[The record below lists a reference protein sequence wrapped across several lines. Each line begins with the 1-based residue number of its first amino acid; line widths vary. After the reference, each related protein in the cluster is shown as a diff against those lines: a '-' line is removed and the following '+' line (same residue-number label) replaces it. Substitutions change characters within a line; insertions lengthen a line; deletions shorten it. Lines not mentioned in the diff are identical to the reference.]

1 MKWCWKLK
9 DSPCVRGEEDDGRFW
24 ALRIWSCI
32 RLFTGLE
39 AEGQL
44 KLSMTHLQKHTG
56 RHKTIHNRVRCY
68 VACVCVCVL
77 WQTTCCDWFTDL
89 YSTPK
94 TISDPV
100 TTYTAIINEKTSSRP
115 DSTDFHSGAQFCQT
129 PHYWKDFLFKKAISP
144 VKCFISVTCTHKQN
158 TLNHPFPNVQKS
170 WQNQQIVP
178 ISAPCMCVWQYS
190 VGQTMFWWPTY
201 SEMMYKDDKVTQ

>member
-1 MKWCWKLK
+1 MLLRVCEMMLK
-9 DSPCVRGEEDDGRFW
+9 AERLTLCKRWGGWWEVLSTEDLELHSTVHW
-24 ALRIWSCI
+24 
-32 RLFTGLE
+32 LE

-178 ISAPCMCVWQYS
+178 YLLPVCVYGSIQ
-190 VGQTMFWWPTY
+190 
-201 SEMMYKDDKVTQ
+201 

>member
-1 MKWCWKLK
+1 MKIYLK
-9 DSPCVRGEEDDGRFW
+9 WTRVMLLRVCEMMLKAERLTLCKRWGGWWEVLSTEDLELHSTVHW
-24 ALRIWSCI
+24 
-32 RLFTGLE
+32 LE

-129 PHYWKDFLFKKAISP
+129 PHYWKDFLFKKS
-144 VKCFISVTCTHKQN
+144 N
-158 TLNHPFPNVQKS
+158 FP
-170 WQNQQIVP
+170 
-178 ISAPCMCVWQYS
+178 C
-190 VGQTMFWWPTY
+190 
-201 SEMMYKDDKVTQ
+201 

>member
-1 MKWCWKLK
+1 MCVKWWWKLK

-32 RLFTGLE
+32 RLFTGW
-39 AEGQL
+39 
-44 KLSMTHLQKHTG
+44 KQKASWSSAWHTY
-56 RHKTIHNRVRCY
+56 RNTQADTKQSTIGLGVMLH
-68 VACVCVCVL
+68 VCVCVL

-178 ISAPCMCVWQYS
+178 YLLPVCVWQYS